1 MEAPAS
7 VLDDILA
14 RLNALPA
21 AEKKE
26 IIKTAYEATKHLRW
40 VPNPGPQ
47 SICVENQADIIFYGG
62 EAGGGK
68 TDLLVGLSLTQHK
81 RSLVLR
87 RTNKEASKLV
97 ERYVEVLGSREGW
110 NGQDDVWRIDGRTVD
125 IGGCQ
130 HEDDK
135 QKYKGTPHDF
145 IGFDEVADFSES
157 QFRFITGWNRSTDPN
172 QRCRVVAAGNPPT
185 TPEGLW
191 VIQYWAPWLDDNH
204 PNPAK
209 PGELRWFTTINGR
222 DAEVDGPGPHLVDG
236 ELVHARS
243 RTFIRARLSDNR
255 ELERTGYGSVLAALP
270 EELRAAYKEGRFGAS
285 MQDDEWQVIP
295 TAYILASQKR
305 WTQRGRQPSDIPM
318 TAIAVDVA
326 QGGGD
331 QTVFAARHDFWY
343 APLVVIPGA
352 ETPLPSDV
360 AGLLGKKRRD
370 GAAIVVDVGGGYGG
384 GVVDLLKQNDIGTIS
399 FNGANQGVGRTK
411 DRTLGFANK
420 RAEAWWR
427 FREAL
432 DPDQPGGSAI
442 ELPDDA
448 ALRADLAAPRW
459 KLTTRGILI
468 EDKQEI
474 KKRIGRSPDRGDAVV
489 MAWSEG
495 NVAIR
500 RGLVGARGASRADR
514 PKFANVGYASQ
525 KRRRMG
531 VEARDSRR

>member
-1 MEAPAS
+1 MQAS
-7 VLDDILA
+7 VLDEILI
-14 RLNALPA
+14 RLNAMPA

-40 VPNPGPQ
+40 IPNPGPQ
-47 SICVENQADIIFYGG
+47 TACVDNQADIIFYGG

-68 TDLLVGLSLTQHK
+68 TDLLVGLSLTKHK

-97 ERYVEVLGSREGW
+97 ERYMEVLGSRDGW
-110 NGQDDVWRIDGRTVD
+110 NGQDDFWRVDGRVID

-157 QFRFITGWNRSTDPN
+157 QFRFIIGWNRSTDPE

-185 TPEGLW
+185 TAEGLW
-191 VIQYWAPWLDDNH
+191 VIQYWAPWLDENH

-209 PGELRWFTTINGR
+209 PGEMRWFTTIGGR
-222 DAEVDGPGPHLVDG
+222 DTEVDGPGPHLVGG
-236 ELVHARS
+236 EPIIARS
-243 RTFIRARLSDNR
+243 RTFIRAKLSDNR

-270 EELRAAYKEGRFGAS
+270 AELRAAYKEGRFGAS
-285 MQDDEWQVIP
+285 MKDDEWQVIP
-295 TAYILASQKR
+295 TNYILDSQKR
-305 WTQRGRQPSDIPM
+305 WTVRGRQPADIPM
-318 TAIAVDVA
+318 TVIAVDVA
-326 QGGGD
+326 QGGAD
-331 QTVFAARHDFWY
+331 QTVLAPRHDYWY
-343 APLVVIPGA
+343 APLVVVPGS

-360 AGLLGKKRRD
+360 AAFLTKKRRD

-384 GVVDLLKQNDIGTIS
+384 GVVDILKQNDIGTIP

-420 RAEAWWR
+420 RAEAWWK

-432 DPDQPGGSAI
+432 DPDQPGGSPI
-442 ELPDDA
+442 ELPDDP
-448 ALRADLAAPRW
+448 ALRADLTAPRW

-468 EDKQEI
+468 ESKEEI

-495 NVAIR
+495 NAAIR
-500 RGLVGARGASRADR
+500 RGLVGARGAARGER
-514 PKFANVGYASQ
+514 PKFATVGYASA

-531 VEARDSRR
+531 VEAQSRR